1 MKISVIIPALD
12 EAESIGKV
20 LASIPRDQI
29 SEILVVDGGSRDGTV
44 LLAQQAGAKVI
55 HEPRR
60 GYGRACARGAEA
72 AQGEILVFLDA
83 DGADDLERLA
93 YLVSPIRD
101 SNFDMVLG
109 SRLAGKLEPGGM
121 PWHQE
126 AGNRLAAQCIRW
138 LYGIPITDLSP
149 FRAVRRESLLN
160 LDLQEMTYGWPT
172 EMIVKAS
179 RRGWKINEVP
189 VSCFPRLGGKSKISG
204 TVRGTV
210 FATWRILST
219 IFRYTNW

>member
-109 SRLAGKLEPGGM
+109 SRLAGKLEPGAM

-138 LYGIPITDLSP
+138 FYRIPVTDLSP

-204 TVRGTV
+204 TFRGTV
-210 FATWRILST
+210 FATWLILST
-219 IFRYTNW
+219 IFRYTRW